1 MVGAAL
7 DGPHE
12 FLDLLG
18 VLGKEGVVGWAMEVS
33 WDLSISLT
41 TRNRIS
47 KMRTDV
53 EDAAEAAAPQ
63 LRQLINPEHLHI
75 RSGSSLAGEPLLELD
90 HLNILQSDAGVN
102 AALDDPLGDV
112 HSTSDGLVVG
122 RLHPVVLCQFINLDL
137 FQDVSSCYIH
147 MHRIMVRSEIPHSPF
162 PIPVPFQ
169 IRRRSQSSYP

>member
-7 DGPHE
+7 DGLHE

-18 VLGKEGVVGWAMEVS
+18 VLGKEGVIGWAMEVS

-47 KMRTDV
+47 KVRTDV

-75 RSGSSLAGEPLLELD
+75 RSGSSLAGEPLLELN

-102 AALDDPLGDV
+102 AAFDDRLGDV
-112 HSTSDGLVVG
+112 HSTSDGLVVS

-137 FQDVSSCYIH
+137 FQDVSSCCIH
-147 MHRIMVRSEIPHSPF
+147 MHRIMVRSEIPHSRTF
-162 PIPVPFQ
+162 PNSPT
-169 IRRRSQSSYP
+169 